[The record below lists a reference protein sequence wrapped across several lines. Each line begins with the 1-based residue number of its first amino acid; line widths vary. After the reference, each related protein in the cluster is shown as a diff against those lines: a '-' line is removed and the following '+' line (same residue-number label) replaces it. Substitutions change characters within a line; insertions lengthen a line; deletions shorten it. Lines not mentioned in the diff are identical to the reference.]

1 MSSRTGDNLR
11 ATPVTQTAGAQI
23 STEND
28 MTYASTSIDRR
39 AEYYARC
46 ASVIAADPLDFYT
59 RAEKGRRFQAEQ
71 FQMHVDQSAQA
82 RVVAKYLK
90 SVGQAPAQPQKA
102 PRPEREGTLLQF
114 PMRAQ
119 AVH

>member
-1 MSSRTGDNLR
+1 
-11 ATPVTQTAGAQI
+11 
-23 STEND
+23 

-59 RAEKGRRFQAEQ
+59 RAEKGRRFQAAQ
-71 FQMHVDQSAQA
+71 FGMHAAPSAQA

-90 SVGQAPAQPQKA
+90 SLGQAPVQAKA
-102 PRPEREGTLLQF
+102 PKPVREDNLLHF

-119 AVH
+119 AMH

>member
-1 MSSRTGDNLR
+1 
-11 ATPVTQTAGAQI
+11 
-23 STEND
+23 

-59 RAEKGRRFQAEQ
+59 RAEKGRRFQAAQ
-71 FQMHVDQSAQA
+71 FGMVADPSAQA

-90 SVGQAPAQPQKA
+90 SVGQSPAQPQKA
-102 PRPEREGTLLQF
+102 PRPAREGTLLQF
-114 PMRAQ
+114 PLRAQ
-119 AVH
+119 AAFH

>member
-1 MSSRTGDNLR
+1 
-11 ATPVTQTAGAQI
+11 
-23 STEND
+23 

-59 RAEKGRRFQAEQ
+59 RAEKGRRFQAAQFGIQAEQ
-71 FQMHVDQSAQA
+71 TMQA

-90 SVGQAPAQPQKA
+90 SVGHAPVRDKPV
-102 PRPEREGTLLQF
+102 REATLLQF
-114 PMRAQ
+114 PIRQA